1 MNARMN
7 LAGVAV
13 ATQGEV
19 LDSSRE
25 YVLRQVAR
33 FARRVPEGLESMRVR
48 LAVFH
53 RRNLPWSALVQTN
66 LEVDGHPVRAQVAGA
81 FFTEAGR
88 LLRSRLSE
96 QIARLRNP
104 DVGRTWPPPGGPRS
118 IPAAGSTDPRRIVRT
133 KSYELKHCSPDQ
145 AALFMDVMDYDFH
158 LFVDADTGQDSVIY
172 RVGPTGYRLARLSG
186 VTPATP
192 TRVPLTINVYPVPW
206 LTPTQAV
213 ARLDDTEM
221 AFQFFGD
228 GQSGRGAVLY
238 RRFDG
243 QYGLITAEGEAEGED
258 SE

>member
-1 MNARMN
+1 MS

-13 ATQGEV
+13 ATHGEV

-25 YVLRQVAR
+25 YVLRQLER
-33 FARRVPEGLESMRVR
+33 FARRVPERLESMRVR
-48 LAVFH
+48 LGALQ

-88 LLRSRLSE
+88 LLRSRLTE
-96 QIARLRNP
+96 QIARLRSP
-104 DVGRTWPPPGGPRS
+104 DTGRPWPPPGGPRLL
-118 IPAAGSTDPRRIVRT
+118 PAPGATVPRRIVRT
-133 KSYELKHCSPDQ
+133 KSYALARCAPDQ

-158 LFVDADTGQDSVIY
+158 LFVDADSGQDSVIY
-172 RVGPTGYRLARLSG
+172 RVGPTGYRLARLIG
-186 VTPATP
+186 VAPPAAP

-213 ARLDDTEM
+213 ARLDETEM
-221 AFQFFGD
+221 PFQFFGD
-228 GQSGRGAVLY
+228 GRTGRGAVLY

-243 QYGLITAEGEAEGED
+243 QYGLITAAGAAEAD
-258 SE
+258 SAL